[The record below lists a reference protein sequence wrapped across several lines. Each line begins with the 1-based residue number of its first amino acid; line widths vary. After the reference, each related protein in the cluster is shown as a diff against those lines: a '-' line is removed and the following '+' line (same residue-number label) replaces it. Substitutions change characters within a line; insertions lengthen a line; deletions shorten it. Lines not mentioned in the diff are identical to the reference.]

1 MVGLTNV
8 VREKV
13 TVASLEENQTIP
25 WYRSWGP
32 GAIVAAC
39 IIGPGTVTTVSV
51 AGAQFGFQVAWI
63 LVLAC
68 LVGYF
73 IQRPV
78 INWTV
83 ATGTSVLEGIRDEI
97 SSLWSKLIFFGLW
110 LGALAFQAGNF
121 IGASMAMNLIFP
133 SVPMLAWVSL
143 LSVSAMGIAWFGVYK
158 VLENINRIVMIML
171 VLTFCLT
178 ALAALP
184 NAGATI
190 NQGFTFSI
198 PQGDLLIVLA
208 LIATILV
215 PNTLVALSG
224 FMKDKYRHSAYTK
237 EQIRSI
243 SVNDLKINFTLL
255 AIISI
260 AILLSSAA
268 AFYGSGQTINSAGDM
283 AVQLTP
289 ILGSFATI
297 FFAIGLWTAGFS
309 SGLFNLTV
317 QPMLFGHAFNQS
329 ESPDAPVNR
338 IILIITGLLPIALVW
353 AFGGSPIELIIS
365 AQAINGLLL
374 PVLTVV
380 LYRLTNKKDRM
391 GRFQN
396 SASSNIITLFIIG
409 LVTLLAIRVF
419 ISFF

>member
-1 MVGLTNV
+1 MMTNLM
-8 VREKV
+8 REKM
-13 TVASLEENQTIP
+13 AKPPLQAPSLP
-25 WYRSWGP
+25 WWKSWGP

-51 AGAQFGFQVAWI
+51 AGAQFGFGLAWI

-78 INWTV
+78 MNWTV

-97 SSLWSKLIFFGLW
+97 GAIWSKLIFFGLW

-133 SVPMLAWVSL
+133 AVPMIVWVSL
-143 LSVSAMGIAWFGVYK
+143 LSLSAMSIAWFGVYK
-158 VLENINRIVMIML
+158 LLENINRVVMVML

-184 NAGATI
+184 RS
-190 NQGFTFSI
+190 QGIMSQALTFSI
-198 PQGDLLIVLA
+198 PEGDLLIVLA
-208 LIATILV
+208 LVATILV

-224 FMKDKYRHSAYTK
+224 FMKNKYQDSTYTQ
-237 EQIRSI
+237 EQIRKRSF
-243 SVNDLKINFTLL
+243 NDLKINFTLL
-255 AIISI
+255 ALISI
-260 AILLSSAA
+260 AILLSAA
-268 AFYGSGQTINSAGDM
+268 TAFYGTGQTISSAGDM

-297 FFAIGLWTAGFS
+297 FFAVGLWTAGFS

-317 QPMLFGHAFNQS
+317 QPMLFGHAFKQS
-329 ESPDAPVNR
+329 EKPNAPINR
-338 IILIITGLLPIALVW
+338 TILIVTGIIPVVLVW
-353 AFGGSPIELIIS
+353 TFGGSPVELIIS

-374 PVLTVV
+374 PVLTIV
-380 LYRLTNKKDRM
+380 LFVLTNKKDRM
-391 GRFQN
+391 GRFKN
-396 SASSNIITLFIIG
+396 TLTSNIINLAIIG
-409 LVTLLAIRVF
+409 LVTILAIRVF
-419 ISFF
+419 LSFF